1 MSKVGVVEEE
11 VDWVVHIYCAIY
23 WPNIVAELL
32 YVVSNGTRTIVNM
45 KLL

>member
-1 MSKVGVVEEE
+1 MSKGGVKVE
-11 VDWVVHIYCAIY
+11 VDWVVHIYCVIY